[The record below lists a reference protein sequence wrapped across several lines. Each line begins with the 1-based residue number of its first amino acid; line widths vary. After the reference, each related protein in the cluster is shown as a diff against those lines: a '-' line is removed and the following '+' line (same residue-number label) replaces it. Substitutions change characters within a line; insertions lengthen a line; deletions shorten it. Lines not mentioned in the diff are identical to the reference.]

1 MPTQSRRLS
10 VRISDRLYS
19 GISKAVARTGKREAD
34 LVREALDLYL
44 GAQDPELTCFTLAKR
59 ARLIG
64 CVRAV
69 PSDLSTNR
77 EYMNGFGLE

>member
-10 VRISDRLYS
+10 VRISDRLYR
-19 GISKAVARTGKREAD
+19 GISPAAAKTGKREAD

-44 GAQDPELTCFTLAKR
+44 AARDSELTCFTLAKR

-64 CVRAV
+64 CLRTA

-77 EYMNGFGLE
+77 EHVNGFGR